1 MWVIVTEPAE
11 TPVTVAVLFC
21 PHLSP
26 LLIVATLSLLVVHS
40 CLLPLLPVKLVV
52 FPTATEFSSVIASVD
67 VPPKTLSMMLV
78 TTLLAISIFSPSSVE
93 GAGVEG
99 SAASV
104 LAEPAT
110 ASAVTTTVA
119 PSATLS
125 AATVYSPALGVSVVS
140 PLVSASL
147 TAAAPSVKPSAAF
160 TVNFTS
166 LSAGTT
172 SSVATS
178 LPL

>member
-1 MWVIVTEPAE
+1 MIVTVPADL
-11 TPVTVAVLFC
+11 PVTVAVL
-21 PHLSP
+21 P
-26 LLIVATLSLLVVHS
+26 
-40 CLLPLLPVKLVV
+40 LPLTVAILESLELQECQEFPWLDIRVIF
-52 FPTATEFSSVIASVD
+52 FPTATSCSPVTSNVE
-67 VPPKTLSMMLV
+67 VPPKTLSKTLV
-78 TTLLAISIFSPSSVE
+78 MTLLAISIFSPSSVE

-104 LAEPAT
+104 LVEPAT
-110 ASAVTTTVA
+110 ASAVTTMVA

-140 PLVSASL
+140 PLASASL

-172 SSVATS
+172 SSVAAS